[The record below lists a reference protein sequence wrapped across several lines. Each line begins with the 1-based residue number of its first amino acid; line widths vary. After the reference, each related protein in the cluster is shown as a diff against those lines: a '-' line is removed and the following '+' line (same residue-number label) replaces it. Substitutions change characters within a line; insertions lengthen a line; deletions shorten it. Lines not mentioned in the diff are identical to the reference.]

1 MGGIDWLSASKK
13 VWRGWLTDSFI
24 AAVTLCCQTGVGP
37 RASKHG
43 QVCWQT
49 SKGGCTQ
56 PRTHCPCNGKLPFLP
71 LKVCNQLR
79 SPLCGGTVI
88 YRKTCLFA
96 VSVRC
101 LRDGLF
107 ALNIKRLPSIKMNK
121 YFLTYRGEDAQEIPL
136 SNLSVRSE
144 RHSRQILL

>member
-1 MGGIDWLSASKK
+1 MSGIDWFSASESWEGMVDKFTAAKK
-13 VWRGWLTDSFI
+13 EPILLKT
-24 AAVTLCCQTGVGP
+24 
-37 RASKHG
+37 RASPRPLKHD

-56 PRTHCPCNGKLPFLP
+56 PRTCCPCNGNVHSVP
-71 LKVCNQLR
+71 LNVCNQLL
-79 SPLCGGTVI
+79 SPLYRGTVI

-107 ALNIKRLPSIKMNK
+107 ALNIERLPFIKMNK
-121 YFLTYRGEDAQEIPL
+121 YFLTYRGGDSQEIPL

-144 RHSRQILL
+144 THSG